1 MSTELL
7 PLALRNILDDLERFP
22 GIGQK
27 SAQRIAFYLMEQNSD
42 FLEKVATNL
51 TVLKSGIKKCV
62 ECGMLTEN
70 EKCKICLDDRR
81 DKNIICVVESA
92 LDVIAIERIGEFK
105 GRFYVLGGL
114 LSPLDNVGP
123 EDIGIMNFIDKVKEE
138 KFKEVILALN
148 PSTEGETTALY
159 LKKLLLQDISD
170 IAVSRLAQGLPT
182 GAAIE
187 YADDLTLSRAFSGRQ
202 VFLKNI

>member
-7 PLALRNILDDLERFP
+7 PLALRNVLNDLERFP

-27 SAQRIAFYLMEQNSD
+27 SAQRIAFFLMEQNPD
-42 FLEKVATNL
+42 FLERIATNL
-51 TVLKSGIKKCV
+51 TGLGSGIKKCV

-81 DKNIICVVESA
+81 DGSIICVVESA

-105 GRFYVLGGL
+105 GRYYVLGGL

-123 EDIGIMNFIDKVKEE
+123 EDIGVADFLNMIRE
-138 KFKEVILALN
+138 KKFEEVILALN

-159 LKKLLLQDISD
+159 LKKLLQQDVSGLAI
-170 IAVSRLAQGLPT
+170 SRLAQGLPT

-202 VFLKNI
+202 VFKRNI

>member
-7 PLALRNILDDLERFP
+7 PLALRNILDDLERLP

-27 SAQRIAFYLMEQNSD
+27 SAQRIAFYLMEQDSD
-42 FLEKVATNL
+42 FLERIATNL
-51 TVLKSGIKKCV
+51 TSLRGGIKKCV
-62 ECGMLTEN
+62 ECGMLTES
-70 EKCKICLDDRR
+70 EKCKVCLDDRR
-81 DKNIICVVESA
+81 DKSTICVVEGA
-92 LDVIAIERIGEFK
+92 LDVIAIERIGEFR
-105 GRFYVLGGL
+105 GLYYVLGGL

-123 EDIGIMNFIDKVKEE
+123 EDIGIANFLDKVREK

-159 LKKLLLQDISD
+159 LKKLLQKDIPELT
-170 IAVSRLAQGLPT
+170 ISRLAQGLPT

-187 YADDLTLSRAFSGRQ
+187 YADDLTISRAFSGRQ
-202 VFLKNI
+202 TFLKNV

>member
-1 MSTELL
+1 MSIELL

-27 SAQRIAFYLMEQNSD
+27 SSQRIAFYLMEQDSD
-42 FLEKVATNL
+42 FLERIATNL
-51 TVLKSGIKKCV
+51 TSLKGGIKKCV
-62 ECGMLTEN
+62 ECGMLTES
-70 EKCKICLDDRR
+70 EKCKVCLDDRR
-81 DKNIICVVESA
+81 DKSTICVVESA
-92 LDVIAIERIGEFK
+92 LDVIAIERIGEFR
-105 GRFYVLGGL
+105 GLYYVLGGL

-123 EDIGIMNFIDKVKEE
+123 EDIGIANFLDKVREI

-159 LKKLLLQDISD
+159 LKKLLQKDIPELT
-170 IAVSRLAQGLPT
+170 ISRLAQGLPT

-202 VFLKNI
+202 VFTKNI